1 MIEPTA
7 LTERTIAWEHSGDG
21 EFPYHAEVDG
31 RTLTVRVNDFP
42 AEPLYTLIVDGSV
55 LADLDDWPRSWR
67 RPPVPQH
74 LLDLVARPVTTD
86 LLRTWAGRIC
96 GVTTEHA
103 AEVAALL
110 GLPAPTQDD
119 RGRLFVQPNPPG
131 TAWLQL
137 CMNDRAGA
145 GLASVQVRF
154 TTPTLSRAELDACF
168 GPSET
173 LPPVHSN
180 SPHMTA
186 HRITS
191 PDAPLSCTMFASFA
205 EDPGPEDRAF
215 QVSLRRD
222 TH

>member
-1 MIEPTA
+1 MTELTA
-7 LTERTIAWEHSGDG
+7 LTERPIAWEHSGDG

-42 AEPLYTLIVDGSV
+42 AEPVYTLIVDGAE

-67 RPPVPQH
+67 RPPVPNH

-86 LLRTWAGRIC
+86 LLGTWARRIC

-119 RGRLFVQPNPPG
+119 RGRLFVQPSPPG

-137 CMNDRAGA
+137 FMNDRAG
-145 GLASVQVRF
+145 LATVEMRF
-154 TTPTLSRAELDACF
+154 ATPSLTRADLDSCF
-168 GPSET
+168 GRSAN
-173 LPPVHSN
+173 LPRVHWD
-180 SPHMTA
+180 SPHVTA
-186 HRITS
+186 HRVTT
-191 PDAPLSCTMFASFA
+191 PDAPLSCTLFAYFH
-205 EDPGPEDRAF
+205 EDPTPSSSAF
-215 QVSLRRD
+215 KISLRRD
-222 TH
+222 HH